1 MWSRCG
7 VKADPSC
14 MRKSV
19 PRSPTVRSSRSVMV
33 RAKDPFPKLSAPTLS
48 PKLLIILPTR
58 CFDQTDEADHALS
71 FLAEHFPDFVY
82 VKTVGNEPWLSL
94 RGVQRAIEVKQL
106 VQQQLVRA
114 GAALE
119 NV

>member
-1 MWSRCG
+1 
-7 VKADPSC
+7 
-14 MRKSV
+14 MRKPGSHPFV
-19 PRSPTVRSSRSVMV
+19 P
-33 RAKDPFPKLSAPTLS
+33 FLPTL
-48 PKLLIILPTR
+48 LISLPPL
-58 CFDQTDEADHALS
+58 CFDHIDEADHALS